1 MRHRRRGRKLG
12 RNPSHQRELLR
23 NLASA
28 LFLTERDTDE
38 LRYIKLDSE
47 PKVPGRIITTVAKA
61 KEVRPLVEKCVT
73 IAKKA
78 VAFEEQAEDHATQAQ
93 RGTEEWKAWRGSDRW
108 RQWNAAI
115 APAVA
120 ARRRC
125 LELLGNK
132 LAVAALFESVA
143 PRFVDRPGGYT
154 RIVRLA
160 HPRLGDAGPRAILE
174 FVGVRDRVVKR
185 GPRPT
190 FDNEVADRQEA
201 AEPAAAV

>member
-1 MRHRRRGRKLG
+1 
-12 RNPSHQRELLR
+12 LR
-23 NLASA
+23 SLASA

-38 LRYIKLDSE
+38 LRYIKLESE
-47 PKVPGRIITTVAKA
+47 PKVQGRIITTVAKA
-61 KEVRPLVEKCVT
+61 KEVRPLVEKCIT

-78 VAFEEQAEDHATQAQ
+78 VASQELAAEHATQAR
-93 RGTEEWKAWRGSDRW
+93 RGTEEWKSWRGSDRW
-108 RQWNAAI
+108 RRWNAAI

-125 LELLGNK
+125 LELLGDK

-174 FVGVRDRVVKR
+174 FVGVRDRTIKR
-185 GPRPT
+185 SQRPA
-190 FDNEVADRQEA
+190 FDDEVAENERS
-201 AEPAAAV
+201 AEPAGAV